1 MARRLPFIL
10 LLWLSADLYF
20 YQAVQT
26 IVSSGTLLWAY
37 WLVDFLLIAGIFI
50 SLAAPRGSRIQQT
63 LIAWLMGLM
72 LLSFIPRLC
81 SVPVL
86 LIEDSIR
93 LFRGFPP
100 RSVWVSALAV
110 SIAAI
115 VFFFV
120 LFGITRG
127 RHFYRV
133 RKETLSF
140 PDLPEAFDGFTITQ
154 ITDVHSGSFTNAA
167 GVQKGLDLV
176 NDQHSDIILFTGDL
190 VNHRASEMD
199 RWIPAFSGLKAPMG
213 KFSVLG
219 NHDYGDYIQWE
230 TPEAKR
236 ANLTRLQQVHADI
249 GFRLLLDE
257 AVTIRKDG
265 QSIVLLGVE
274 NWGKGGFHK
283 YGDLKK
289 ATTAVPDDAFKILM
303 SHDPS
308 HWEGVTLGHHQHIHL
323 TLSGHTHGMQFG
335 FELFGFKWSP
345 IKYVYKQWA
354 GLYEQAGRFLYVNRG
369 FGFLGLKGRIGIWP
383 EIAVIRLKRQA
394 TAKYNHTDT
403 TASSNSS
410 PHLPSHTIAAR
421 HTPTHVAHPR
431 RISS

>member
-10 LLWLSADLYF
+10 LLWLGADLYF
-20 YQAVQT
+20 YQALKT
-26 IVSSGTLLWAY
+26 ILPSGALLWAY
-37 WLVDFLLIAGIFI
+37 WLIDFLLIAGIFI
-50 SLAAPRGSRIQQT
+50 SLSVPRGSSIQQT
-63 LIAWLMGLM
+63 LISWLMGGM

-81 SVPVL
+81 SVPLL
-86 LIEDSIR
+86 LIEDITR

-100 RSVWVSALAV
+100 RSVGVSEGTV
-110 SIAAI
+110 GIAAI
-115 VFFFV
+115 LFFIV

-133 RKETLSF
+133 RQETIAF
-140 PDLPEAFDGFTITQ
+140 PDLPDAFDGFTITQ

-176 NDQHSDIILFTGDL
+176 NDQHSDVILFTGDL
-190 VNHRASEMD
+190 VNNRAAEMD
-199 RWIPAFSGLKAPMG
+199 PWIPAFSGLQAPMG

-219 NHDYGDYIQWE
+219 NHDYGDYIQWD

-257 AVTIRKDG
+257 AVTLRKDG

-289 ATTAVPDDAFKILM
+289 AAADVPDEAFKILL

-354 GLYEQAGRFLYVNRG
+354 GLYEQDGRFLYVNRG
-369 FGFLGLKGRIGIWP
+369 FGFLGLKGRIGMWP
-383 EIAVIRLKRQA
+383 EIAVIKLKR
-394 TAKYNHTDT
+394 
-403 TASSNSS
+403 
-410 PHLPSHTIAAR
+410 
-421 HTPTHVAHPR
+421 AHR
-431 RISS
+431 T